1 MNLISIILWI
11 TGFLSFIAGLAS
23 IISWIEIRHTY
34 RKNEFTFRSPRVGV
48 IVPCKGRDRKF
59 IGNIKAMCNQ
69 YYENYRIVFVVDSEN
84 DPSYK
89 TVEKII
95 KKYKHVEL
103 VISKPREN
111 CSGKISALLHGIET
125 IGDVDIYIF
134 ADSDIRPHKNWIKYL
149 IAPLEDK
156 TIGATTGYR
165 WYFPHNL
172 WTLILS
178 SWNACTATTLFL
190 GKYNFTWG
198 GSTAIRKQ
206 LFDELNVKEK
216 WERSLSDDLVLTT
229 ILRENGYKIRFVPQ
243 AIVECF
249 EDKNLYELIKW
260 GTRQNVWT
268 KWYYPS
274 LWRKSVIGAITFKTF
289 NIIGVILI
297 ITGNII
303 QGLLLFS
310 PVILDLIKGWQQF
323 LTFRELMLYPKNRFG
338 SALAFMIVS
347 PITPFLIT
355 TNLFLSIFKREIEW
369 RGKKY
374 SIKKQLEIETYQKT
388 ISKKR
393 KENKTHS
400 I

>member
-156 TIGATTGYR
+156 TIGAATGYR

-198 GSTAIRKQ
+198 T
-206 LFDELNVKEK
+206 
-216 WERSLSDDLVLTT
+216 
-229 ILRENGYKIRFVPQ
+229 
-243 AIVECF
+243 
-249 EDKNLYELIKW
+249 
-260 GTRQNVWT
+260 
-268 KWYYPS
+268 WY
-274 LWRKSVIGAITFKTF
+274 W
-289 NIIGVILI
+289 
-297 ITGNII
+297 
-303 QGLLLFS
+303 
-310 PVILDLIKGWQQF
+310 
-323 LTFRELMLYPKNRFG
+323 
-338 SALAFMIVS
+338 
-347 PITPFLIT
+347 
-355 TNLFLSIFKREIEW
+355 
-369 RGKKY
+369 
-374 SIKKQLEIETYQKT
+374 
-388 ISKKR
+388 
-393 KENKTHS
+393 
-400 I
+400 